1 MRLRIICWTTTVP
14 GRWHLTIEYFR
25 FTFAQT
31 QELDIVHN
39 AAQAYAERHT
49 SPDEP
54 LLAELEEWTVK
65 EHAEPHMISGRLQGQ
80 LIGQLSRM
88 VAPERILE
96 IGTFV
101 GYSALCLARGL
112 RSGGRLYTLELRE
125 EDARLA
131 RSWFDRS
138 PLGHLIECI
147 QGDALMLIET
157 LDETWDLVFLDAD
170 KVNYT
175 RYYEAVMPRLRPGG
189 WIIADN
195 VLFHGQVLEPE
206 VKGKS
211 AKAIEAF
218 NRHVSQDPR
227 VETVMLTVRDGLMII
242 RKK

>member
-1 MRLRIICWTTTVP
+1 M
-14 GRWHLTIEYFR
+14 
-25 FTFAQT
+25 
-31 QELDIVHN
+31 DIVDT

-54 LLAELEEWTVK
+54 LLAELEAWTVRA
-65 EHAEPHMISGRLQGQ
+65 HAEPHMISGRLQGQ
-80 LIGQLSRM
+80 LLSQLSRM
-88 VAPERILE
+88 IAPQRILE

-112 RSGGRLYTLELRE
+112 QPGGRLFTLEIRE

-131 RSWFDRS
+131 QSWFDRS
-138 PLGHLIECI
+138 PLGTLIECL
-147 QGDALMLIET
+147 QGDALGLIKT
-157 LDETWDLVFLDAD
+157 LNETWDLVFLDAD

-175 RYYEAVMPRLRPGG
+175 NYYEAVLPRLRPGG

-211 AKAIEAF
+211 ARAIEAF
-218 NRHVSQDPR
+218 NEHVSHDPR